1 MKLKSDNIF
10 NILLVIVGLVGGC
23 LYYLKETSVISKNE
37 FLFNFV
43 IIVSV
48 LISVNISISFF
59 TGKTS
64 AKGVAIERKRYP
76 YLYYIVMF
84 VNFFILI
91 FCVVGI
97 IIISSG

>member
-1 MKLKSDNIF
+1 MKVKADNIF
-10 NILLVIVGLVGGC
+10 SILLIVVGLLGGY
-23 LYYLKETSVISKNE
+23 LYYLKETSIISKND
-37 FLFNFV
+37 FLFNFGL
-43 IIVSV
+43 IVSILV
-48 LISVNISISFF
+48 SVNISISFV

-64 AKGVAIERKRYP
+64 AKGVTIERKRYP

-97 IIISSG
+97 MKSW